1 MNVNLSQALRGGK
14 KMLNV
19 QFDLDEFRKI
29 IREELNAAR
38 EQKPITI
45 QELPAMLTRE
55 ELKDFLRIGDTKA
68 SELLSRADFPVMRE
82 AGVLIPTH
90 LLMRWIEDNTQW
102 IQRNS
107 KPFKVG

>member
-1 MNVNLSQALRGGK
+1 MIWKGGE

-19 QFDLDEFRKI
+19 QFDFDEFRKI

-38 EQKPITI
+38 EQKPVTI
-45 QELPAMLTRE
+45 RELPAMLTRE

-90 LLMRWIEDNTQW
+90 LLMSWIEENTQW

>member
-1 MNVNLSQALRGGK
+1 
-14 KMLNV
+14 MLNV
-19 QFDLDEFRKI
+19 QFDLEAFREI
-29 IREELNAAR
+29 IREELKVAR
-38 EQKPITI
+38 EDKPVTI
-45 QELPAMLTRE
+45 QELPAMLTRD

-90 LLMRWIEDNTQW
+90 LLMRWVEDNTQW
-102 IQRNS
+102 IQKNS